1 MKWPLFVPLLAIILP
16 GLLAFP
22 YGANDE
28 GDLLEYEKRV
38 PFMLPQLSFL
48 NRGRNQDEE
57 RPEEMMRRRRRNPF
71 LRPVELSEDQDGDD
85 YEYERKRR
93 GIYLYPSLDSYS
105 WWDKRA
111 KESMS
116 AKRGTPFYFP
126 YSFFK
131 FPRNNHRG

>member
-1 MKWPLFVPLLAIILP
+1 MKWPLFVPLLASLILP

-28 GDLLEYEKRV
+28 GEIFEYKRV

-48 NRGRNQDEE
+48 NRGRNPQDEE
-57 RPEEMMRRRRRNPF
+57 RPEDMMRRRRRNPF
-71 LRPVELSEDQDGDD
+71 LRPVELSDDQDGDD

-93 GIYLYPSLDSYS
+93 GIYLYPMMDDYS

-111 KESMS
+111 EEMP

-126 YSFFK
+126 FSYFK
-131 FPRNNHRG
+131 FPRNNNRG